1 MKKTLYLIPIPLHE
15 DGIYSLPQHTID
27 TIHRLDAFIVEKAK
41 TCRRFVAKTRPPRP
55 IHDMLFMEM
64 DKHDPVNNLPI
75 IKDIFADHDE
85 VGLMSEA
92 GCPGVAD
99 PGSMFV
105 RQAHHQGIKVVP
117 LTGPSSILL
126 ALMASGMNG
135 QNFQFQGYLSPKKDQ
150 LRKDILALEKI
161 AKQKQSTQIFIE
173 TPYRNKAMIELLF
186 STLHPDTLVC
196 IAANITAPT
205 EFIQTHTIKQWK
217 STQLPDLH
225 KIPCIFLMGIR

>member
-27 TIHRLDAFIVEKAK
+27 TIHRLEAFIVEKAK
-41 TCRRFVAKTRPPRP
+41 TCRRFVAKTKPPRA
-55 IHDMLFMEM
+55 IHDMTFMEM
-64 DKHDPVNNLPI
+64 DKHDPVNNIPI
-75 IKDIFADHDE
+75 IKEIFANHDE

-105 RQAHHQGIKVVP
+105 RQAHHLGIQVVP

-135 QNFQFQGYLSPKKDQ
+135 QDFHFQGYLSPKKDL
-150 LRKDILALEKI
+150 LRKNILSLEK
-161 AKQKQSTQIFIE
+161 AAQQQQTTQIFIE

-186 STLHPDTLVC
+186 STLHPDTLLC

-205 EFIQTHTIKQWK
+205 EYIQTHSIKQWK
-217 STQLPDLH
+217 NAQLPDLH
-225 KIPCIFLMGIR
+225 KIPCIFLIGIS